1 MQESLGF
8 GESVSVEVIR
18 ANKSILPVIVEV
30 IKKNWMII
38 LIVAIIIYF
47 LWKSKQKQKKEVKT
61 KWQF

>member
-1 MQESLGF
+1 MQENLGF

-38 LIVAIIIYF
+38 LIFLIVIYF
-47 LWKSKQKQKKEVKT
+47 LWKSKQKKEART
-61 KWQF
+61 QWQF